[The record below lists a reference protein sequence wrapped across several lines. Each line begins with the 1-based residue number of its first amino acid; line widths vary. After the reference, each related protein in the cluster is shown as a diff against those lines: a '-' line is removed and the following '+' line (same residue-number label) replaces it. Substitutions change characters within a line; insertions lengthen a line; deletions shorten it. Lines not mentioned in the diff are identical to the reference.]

1 VSEARLLLWEQWVGD
16 CFDTSVDESLEDFK
30 GDTQQ
35 RYRTIA
41 LWIPNGVSGLGIA
54 TTSAHSPDLWNFELA
69 HAGVSKSQNQDLRA
83 RPGVAYELC
92 EDGVHSRRLSW
103 LQASEGS
110 SKLFRPEGFRD
121 TVIFRC
127 WNLP

>member
-1 VSEARLLLWEQWVGD
+1 VSEARLLLWVGD

-35 RYRTIA
+35 KYRTIA
-41 LWIPNGVSGLGIA
+41 LWVPQWLLWLRDRNYSC
-54 TTSAHSPDLWNFELA
+54 SSPDLWNFELA
-69 HAGVSKSQNQDLRA
+69 HAGIEEVAEPRFES
-83 RPGVAYELC
+83 RPGMEYKLL
-92 EDGVHSRRLSW
+92 EDGVQSRRFSW

-110 SKLFRPEGFRD
+110 IKLFWPERFGD
-121 TVIFRC
+121 TVILRC